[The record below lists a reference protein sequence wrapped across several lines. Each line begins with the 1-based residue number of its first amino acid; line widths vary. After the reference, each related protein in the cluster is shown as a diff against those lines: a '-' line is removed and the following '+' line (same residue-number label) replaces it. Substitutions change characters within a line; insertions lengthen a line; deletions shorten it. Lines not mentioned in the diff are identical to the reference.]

1 MPELPEVETIRRQL
15 APAVVDRIVVAA
27 WSHPSA
33 KFVPAMEIVGAAIER
48 VDRRGKFL
56 LFGLDDDREM
66 IVHLGMTGQLLP
78 GDAVAPDDPHL
89 RARWRFDDGSAL
101 GYRDVRRFGRIRVV
115 PCGRYEGT
123 LASLG
128 PEPFSDEF
136 TPAHL
141 HRAVGASRRHLK
153 TQLLSQRP
161 VAGVGNIYADEA
173 CWLAGVHPAV
183 RTLTRRQATALHAA
197 LVAVLRQG
205 VDNGGTTLR
214 DYVGADGAIGD
225 NQHHLRCYGRGGE
238 PCERCG
244 EPLRTAV
251 LDARTTTWCARCQ
264 PRRWPAQHERRL
276 LGSTHTPRSDTV
288 SDTGG
293 GY

>member
-1 MPELPEVETIRRQL
+1 VPELPEVETIRRQL
-15 APAVVDRIVVAA
+15 APIVVGRIVVSA

-33 KFVPAMEIVGAAIER
+33 KFVPATEVVGAEIER
-48 VDRRGKFL
+48 IDRRGKFL

-66 IVHLGMTGQLLP
+66 VVHLGMTGQLLP
-78 GDAVAPDDPHL
+78 GDAVAADDPYL
-89 RARWRFDDGSAL
+89 RARWTFDDGSAL

-115 PCGRYEGT
+115 RRGHYEGT

-128 PEPFSDEF
+128 PEPFSDQF
-136 TPAHL
+136 TAAHL
-141 HRAVGASRRHLK
+141 QRAVRASNRYVK

-173 CWLAGVHPAV
+173 CWLAGVHPAA
-183 RTLTRRQATALHAA
+183 RTPTRRQAAALHAA
-197 LVAVLRQG
+197 LVEVLRQG

-214 DYVGADGAIGD
+214 DYVDADGAAGA

-244 EPLRTAV
+244 EPLRSAV
-251 LDARTTTWCARCQ
+251 LDARTTTWCAVCQ
-264 PRRWPAQHERRL
+264 PRRWPADHEQRL
-276 LGSTHTPRSDTV
+276 LGAPTPPESDTV
-288 SDTGG
+288 SDTAAGD
-293 GY
+293 

>member
-15 APAVVDRIVVAA
+15 APAVIGRIITDA

-33 KFVPAMEIVGAAIER
+33 KFVPATEIMGAVIER
-48 VDRRGKFL
+48 LDRRGKFL

-66 IVHLGMTGQLLP
+66 VVHLGMTGQLLP
-78 GDAVAPDDPHL
+78 GCATPESDPYL
-89 RARWRFDDGSAL
+89 RARWVFDDDTVL

-115 PCGRYEGT
+115 TAGEYQGT

-128 PEPFSDEF
+128 PEPFSEEF
-136 TPAHL
+136 TADHL
-141 HRAVGASRRHLK
+141 QRSVRTSRRHLK

-173 CWLAGVHPAV
+173 CWLAGVHPAA
-183 RTLTRRQATALHAA
+183 RSLTRRQATALHRA
-197 LVAVLRQG
+197 LVDVLRQG

-214 DYVGADGAIGD
+214 DYVGADGEIGD
-225 NQHHLRCYGRGGE
+225 NQHHLRCYGRAGE

-244 EPLRTAV
+244 EPLRSTV

-264 PRRWPAQHERRL
+264 PRRWPADHEAQLR
-276 LGSTHTPRSDTV
+276 GAIPTPISDTV
-288 SDTGG
+288 SDIGDRD
-293 GY
+293 